1 MTLALFDLDNT
12 LIQGDSDHSWGAFL
26 IARQLVDTEEYAQAN
41 ERFYAQYK
49 AGTLDI
55 HEYNRF
61 ALKFL
66 SENEPNYLR
75 ELHQEFMQQSIL
87 PMISQ
92 KSRQLIRDH
101 QQQGHTLVIITAT
114 NRFVTEPIAAELG
127 IDHLLAINPVM
138 DGERITTELDGVPTF
153 REGKVTRLNAWLA
166 NRSETLTGSYF
177 YSDSHNDLPLLEMV
191 DNPIAVDPDPVLKAR
206 AEQQGWPIISLY
218 D

>member
-26 IARQLVDTEEYAQAN
+26 VARQLVDADTYAQAN
-41 ERFYAQYK
+41 EKFYEQYK
-49 AGTLDI
+49 AGQLDI

-61 ALKFL
+61 ALQFM
-66 SENEPNYLR
+66 SEHEPAYLTT
-75 ELHQEFMQQSIL
+75 LHQAFMQDIIL

-92 KSRQLIRDH
+92 KSRQLIQHH

-114 NRFVTEPIAAELG
+114 NHFVTAPIAAELG
-127 IDHLLAINPVM
+127 IEHLLAINPVM
-138 DGERITTELDGVPTF
+138 DGDRITTAIEGVPTF
-153 REGKVTRLNAWLA
+153 REGKVIRLQAWLA

-191 DNPIAVDPDPVLKAR
+191 DNPVAVDPDPILKAR
-206 AEQQGWPIISLY
+206 AEQDGWSIISLY